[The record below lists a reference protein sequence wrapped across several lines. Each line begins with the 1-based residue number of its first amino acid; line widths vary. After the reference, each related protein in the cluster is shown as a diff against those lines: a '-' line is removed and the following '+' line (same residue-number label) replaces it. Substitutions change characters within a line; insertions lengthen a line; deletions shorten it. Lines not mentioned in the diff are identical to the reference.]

1 MVFMMDNGNFTFMS
15 QMMQGTGWP
24 FSMFSGFW
32 IWSLIILA
40 VVFYA
45 LIDIMKRK
53 DLDAGKRVGWVLIVL
68 MAGFFPLAI
77 LGAIVYLIWG
87 KKR

>member
-1 MVFMMDNGNFTFMS
+1 MVFNMMTNEFMS
-15 QMMQGTGWP
+15 QMMGGMGWP
-24 FSMFSGFW
+24 FSMMSGFW
-32 IWSLIILA
+32 IWGLLILA

-45 LIDIMKRK
+45 LYDIMQRK

-77 LGAIVYLIWG
+77 LGALAYLIWG
-87 KKR
+87 RKR